1 MPAAVPA
8 LDIRDVS
15 KRFPGTL
22 ALDRVDMSVAPGEIH
37 ALLGGNGSG
46 KSTLV
51 KIICGVVNAEPGGS
65 LRIAGTEA
73 LTETWSV
80 KLARAAGIHVVHQD
94 PGLFPDLSVAD
105 NMGAGHGFATTFAYR
120 VRSREWAAHT
130 QRLLDMFAI
139 RAAPDTL
146 VRRLRP
152 AERTMLAIARALQD
166 DEQSTSGILILDEP
180 TAALPK
186 HEVLLLF
193 EALRR
198 YAALGRT
205 ILFVSH
211 RLAEVL
217 DLCSRITVLRDG
229 CNIASVG
236 SDGLSEG
243 SLAELLLG
251 RQVDSKAPAP
261 RRPHHPDP
269 VLQVHG
275 LSVGPLRD
283 LSISLGQGEVLGVA
297 GTLGSGRST
306 LLRVIFGDVSR
317 ETGMVQLSGSPVAF
331 KAPAE
336 AIAAGVALVPED
348 RSSAVF
354 GDLGVDVNLSAAVLR
369 RYWKKGRLRI
379 RLERK
384 DAREV
389 VRAFGVKATSVQQA
403 LSALSGGNQQKLIL
417 ARWLRWSPKI
427 LLLDEPTQ
435 GVDVGARADIHA
447 HIAEAVRNGASV
459 IVVSSDFEE
468 LAAICDRV
476 VFLRRG
482 QVSAD
487 LCAPELTADA
497 IGDRV
502 YAAAGA
508 KA

>member
-1 MPAAVPA
+1 MPAARPA

-15 KRFPGTL
+15 KRFPGTV

-51 KIICGVVNAEPGGS
+51 KVLCGVVNAESGGS
-65 LRIAGTEA
+65 LRIAGIEA
-73 LTETWSV
+73 LTEAWSV

-94 PGLFPDLSVAD
+94 PGLFADLSVAD
-105 NMGAGHGFATTFAYR
+105 NMGAGHGFATTFPYR
-120 VRSREWAAHT
+120 MRSREWAAHT
-130 QRLLDMFAI
+130 QRLLDTFAI
-139 RAAPDTL
+139 RADPNTL

-166 DEQSTSGILILDEP
+166 EEQSGSGILILDEP

-198 YAALGRT
+198 YAASGRT

-229 CNIASVG
+229 RKIAAVG
-236 SDGLSEG
+236 SEGLSEER
-243 SLAELLLG
+243 LAELLLG
-251 RQVDSKAPAP
+251 RQVDSKASSQLGPS
-261 RRPHHPDP
+261 HPDP

-275 LSVGPLRD
+275 LSAGPLRD

-306 LLRVIFGDVSR
+306 LLRVLFGDVMR
-317 ETGMVQLSGSPVAF
+317 ETGTVRLNGTPVAF

-348 RSSAVF
+348 RSSALF
-354 GDLGVDVNLSAAVLR
+354 GDLGVDANLSAVALR
-369 RYWKKGRLRI
+369 RYWKKGRLRL

-384 DAREV
+384 DAWEAMC
-389 VRAFGVKATSVQQA
+389 AFGVGAASVQQ
-403 LSALSGGNQQKLIL
+403 SVSTLSGGNQQKLIL

-447 HIAEAVRNGASV
+447 QIAEAVRNGVSI

-468 LAAICDRV
+468 LAGICHRV

-482 QVSAD
+482 QVSRD

-502 YAAAGA
+502 YAGAGA
-508 KA
+508 